1 MSESL
6 LPYAVGAAKRA
17 RTAAVRVRRR
27 VERMHTV
34 PAIGSGVR
42 PRPLLRPV
50 HISVLGGRTLNV
62 AVPYPHHAAGLAA
75 ARLELARGT
84 RRVVVELTP
93 EPQRDDTVLLTATIP
108 LHHAD
113 HPEPG
118 SRGVALASGVWRF
131 ALVITDGEGRETR
144 TDIAAPPL
152 HNIDGPTLPTSPSPS
167 SGAVFRPVRSVDGR
181 AMLKVSSPAH
191 QAELVS
197 FDLRWDRITVHGRLI
212 AGRHPTEQY
221 TAEAVRRGAS
231 RVVGAETTWQGDSF
245 TFDLP
250 LAAMTAGQ
258 HVQRTWDVQLRV
270 GRTRLKVAR
279 RLTDVRHLKQVFRT
293 PYRIIALED
302 GSLTRVHAYVTPAG
316 SLAVACAAF
325 GINED
330 A

>member
-27 VERMHTV
+27 VEQMHTV
-34 PAIGSGVR
+34 PAISSGVR

-62 AVPYPHHAAGLAA
+62 AVPYPHHADGLAA

-93 EPQRDDTVLLTATIP
+93 EPQRDDTVLLTATTP
-108 LHHAD
+108 LRHAD

-118 SRGVALASGVWRF
+118 TRGVTLTSGVWRF
-131 ALVITDGEGRETR
+131 TVVITDNDGHESR

-152 HNIDGPTLPTSPSPS
+152 RNIDGPTLPTSPSPV
-167 SGAVFRPVRSVDGR
+167 SGAVFRPVRSVDGH

-197 FDLRWDRITVHGRLI
+197 FDLRWDRVTVHGRLI
-212 AGRHPTEQY
+212 AGRHPAERY
-221 TAEAVRRGAS
+221 TAEAVRRGAG
-231 RVVGAETTWQGDSF
+231 RVVGAETTWQGDAF
-245 TFDLP
+245 AFDLP

-258 HVQRTWDVQLRV
+258 HVQRTWDIQLRV
-270 GRTRLKVAR
+270 GRIRLKVAR
-279 RLTDVRHLKQVFRT
+279 RLTDVRHPKQVFRT

-325 GINED
+325 GTNED